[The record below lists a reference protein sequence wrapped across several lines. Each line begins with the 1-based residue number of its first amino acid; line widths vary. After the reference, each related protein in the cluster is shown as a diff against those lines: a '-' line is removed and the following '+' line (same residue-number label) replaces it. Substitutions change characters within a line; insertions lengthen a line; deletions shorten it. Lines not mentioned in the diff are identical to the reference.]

1 MQRRSRLE
9 IEPGDVSVRVPIKT
23 KTKTTGVG
31 TPPRALG
38 TPSENHQNRGRI
50 DAQPG
55 ASASSFTRIM
65 VNGHAQSSTVDSNAR
80 PTSTDSAA
88 GALATAA
95 FAGKMVKKVSAAK
108 KRWLLKNALS
118 KQMMGFA
125 KNFWRY
131 DTDRSGEIDRCV
143 LITC

>member
-1 MQRRSRLE
+1 MCRFVSQLKPKPKQPGS
-9 IEPGDVSVRVPIKT
+9 EPPLVH
-23 KTKTTGVG
+23 
-31 TPPRALG
+31 
-38 TPSENHQNRGRI
+38 SEPLRKIIRI